1 MIPSTNILSV
11 KQPQLSNIDLAFI
24 DLTQR
29 AKGLLNDK
37 AIQDSSFCK
46 KVSPFEVER
55 ITENAFKE
63 VCFPPFNKK
72 DIKLVSGH
80 VFPDIIAGNNYGIEV
95 KTSATGGWKST
106 GSSIVEST
114 RAEDVKKIYM
124 LFANLSG
131 EHAEFEC
138 KPYEQCLSGIAVTH
152 SPRYL
157 IDMKGGES
165 IFEKINTPYDYFRS
179 MKETEKIALVRQYY
193 INKAKREGKIE
204 MPWWMGE
211 ATQVNLSFYND
222 LSTPKREDITIRSL
236 ILFPELLYGKN
247 TSDGY
252 KKAALWLCNR
262 YSLLCYNMRDTFS
275 AGGKVTSINGN
286 TLPFPY
292 PKIVGKIL
300 RYRVFIEALLK
311 HPDSSILA
319 DINEYWDFE
328 YDKEN
333 LYESWIAMV
342 VKQYSNSKI
351 PIEKHLRNKDE
362 ER

>member
-1 MIPSTNILSV
+1 MKPSSNVLSIR
-11 KQPQLSNIDLAFI
+11 QPQLSDIDMAF
-24 DLTQR
+24 DELTQR

-37 AIQDSSFCK
+37 AILDASFCK

-55 ITENAFKE
+55 ITESAFKE
-63 VCFPPFNKK
+63 VCFPPFSVK
-72 DIKLVSGH
+72 DIRLVSGH

-95 KTSATGGWKST
+95 KTSTTGGWKST

-157 IDMKGGES
+157 IDMKGGET
-165 IFEKINTPYDYFRS
+165 IFEKIDTPYDYFRS
-179 MKETEKIALVRQYY
+179 MKETEKIAIVRQYY
-193 INKAKREGKIE
+193 IKKAKKEGKIE

-211 ATQVNLSFYND
+211 ATQVSLSFYND
-222 LSTPKREDITIRSL
+222 QSTAIKEDITMRSL
-236 ILFPELLYGKN
+236 ILFPELLYGDN
-247 TSDGY
+247 TSIGY

-262 YSLLCYNMRDTFS
+262 YSLLCYNMRDAFS
-275 AGGKVTSINGN
+275 AGGKVASING
-286 TLPFPY
+286 TKLPIPY

-300 RYRVFIEALLK
+300 HYRECVEALLK
-311 HPDSSILA
+311 HPDCSILA

-328 YDKEN
+328 YDIDD
-333 LYESWIAMV
+333 LYESWVSMV
-342 VKQYSNSKI
+342 VRQYSCSGI
-351 PIEKHLRNKDE
+351 PIEKHLRNRDKVK
-362 ER
+362 

>member
-1 MIPSTNILSV
+1 MIPSANILSV
-11 KQPQLSNIDLAFI
+11 KQPQLSNIDLAFM
-24 DLTQR
+24 DLTQK
-29 AKGLLNDK
+29 AKGLLNNK
-37 AIQDSSFCK
+37 AILDSSFCK

-55 ITENAFKE
+55 ITEAAFKE
-63 VCFPPFNKK
+63 VCFPPFNEK

-95 KTSATGGWKST
+95 KTSTTGGWKST

-157 IDMKGGES
+157 IDMRGGET
-165 IFEKINTPYDYFRS
+165 IFDKIDIPYDNFRS

-193 INKAKREGKIE
+193 INKAKTEGKIE

-222 LSTPKREDITIRSL
+222 QSISQKKDITMRSL
-236 ILFPELLYGKN
+236 ILFPELLYGEN
-247 TSDGY
+247 TNNGY
-252 KKAALWLCNR
+252 KKTALWLCNR

-275 AGGKVTSINGN
+275 AGGQITSINGN
-286 TLPFPY
+286 RLPMPY

-300 RYRVFIEALLK
+300 HYRASIETLLK
-311 HPDSSILA
+311 HPDSCILA
-319 DINEYWDFE
+319 DIDEYWDFE

-333 LYESWIAMV
+333 LYESWINMV
-342 VKQYSNSKI
+342 VKQYSDSKI
-351 PIEKHLRNKDE
+351 PIEKHLRSRDE
-362 ER
+362 VG

>member
-1 MIPSTNILSV
+1 MTQSSNILSV
-11 KQPQLSNIDLAFI
+11 KQPQLSNIDLAFAE
-24 DLTQR
+24 LTQR

-37 AIQDSSFCK
+37 AILDSSFCK

-55 ITENAFKE
+55 ITESAFKE
-63 VCFPPFNKK
+63 VCFPPFDDK

-80 VFPDIIAGNNYGIEV
+80 VFPDIIAGNNYGVEV

-157 IDMKGGES
+157 IDMKGGET
-165 IFEKINTPYDYFRS
+165 IFDKIDTPYDYFRS

-193 INKAKREGKIE
+193 IRKARKEGKVE

-222 LSTPKREDITIRSL
+222 QSTAIKEDITTRSL
-236 ILFPELLYGKN
+236 ILFPELLYGDN
-247 TSDGY
+247 TSIGY
-252 KKAALWLCNR
+252 KKTALWLCNR
-262 YSLLCYNMRDTFS
+262 YSLLCYNMRDAFS
-275 AGGKVTSINGN
+275 AGGKITSINGKK
-286 TLPFPY
+286 LPTSY

-300 RYRVFIEALLK
+300 HYRERIEALLK
-311 HPDSSILA
+311 HPDYSILA
-319 DINEYWDFE
+319 DIDEYWDFE
-328 YDKEN
+328 YDKDN
-333 LYESWIAMV
+333 LYEAWISIV
-342 VKQYSNSKI
+342 VKQYASSEI
-351 PIEKHLRNKDE
+351 SIEKHIRNKDE
-362 ER
+362 AG